1 MDFDSL
7 RKSISGNT
15 TMIIISNPH
24 NPVGRAWTADE
35 LGTLAE
41 ICLKNKIIILS
52 DEIHCDL
59 ILPGFRHNPVAG
71 ISEEIADITVTC
83 IAPSKTFNLAGLS
96 TSSVII
102 SNPVLRKYFNRKI
115 DTLHV
120 GYGNIFGNVA
130 SAAAY
135 YGRR

>member
-1 MDFDSL
+1 M
-7 RKSISGNT
+7 
-15 TMIIISNPH
+15 
-24 NPVGRAWTADE
+24 
-35 LGTLAE
+35 
-41 ICLKNKIIILS
+41 
-52 DEIHCDL
+52 
-59 ILPGFRHNPVAG
+59 
-71 ISEEIADITVTC
+71 EEIADITVTC
-83 IAPSKTFNLAGLS
+83 IAPSKTFNLAGS

-135 YGRR
+135 SEGGEWADELMEYIRGNVEFVMKYCRENIPEINRSNPRLPT